1 MIKKELKYNFKSF
14 IIWTLI
20 LLGMFIF
27 VFAIYPFII
36 NEETME
42 SLNEMMKTLPPELL
56 KSMNMDLSSLDS
68 AYGWL
73 KSEGFTFILLITGF
87 YSSYLGISIL
97 LKEEKDSTIEY
108 LHSLPIKR
116 SRIVLNKIIVALT
129 YIIFMVLIISLV
141 NYIGLLLSGDF
152 NKKEYLLLSL
162 TPLFTSIPL
171 FSLNL
176 FISTLLK
183 KKNKTIGISLGLV
196 FIFYF
201 LNLVSEM
208 SEKVEFL
215 KYISIYTL
223 SDVRNVIMN
232 VEYNPSIIFISVILS
247 IFFITLSFI
256 KYQKKELV

>member
-1 MIKKELKYNFKSF
+1 MI
-14 IIWTLI
+14 LI
-20 LLGMFIF
+20 
-27 VFAIYPFII
+27 V
-36 NEETME
+36 
-42 SLNEMMKTLPPELL
+42 
-56 KSMNMDLSSLDS
+56 
-68 AYGWL
+68 
-73 KSEGFTFILLITGF
+73 
-87 YSSYLGISIL
+87 
-97 LKEEKDSTIEY
+97 
-108 LHSLPIKR
+108 
-116 SRIVLNKIIVALT
+116 
-129 YIIFMVLIISLV
+129 SLV

-208 SEKVEFL
+208 SEEVEFL

-223 SDVRNVIMN
+223 ADVRNVIMN
-232 VEYNPSIIFISVILS
+232 VEYNPSIILISIILS
-247 IFFITLSFI
+247 IFFISLSFI